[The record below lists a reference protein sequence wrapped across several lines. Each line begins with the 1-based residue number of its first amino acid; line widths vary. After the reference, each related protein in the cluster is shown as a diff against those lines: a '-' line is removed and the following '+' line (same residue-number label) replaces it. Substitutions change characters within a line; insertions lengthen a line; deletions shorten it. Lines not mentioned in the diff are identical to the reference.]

1 MLKNGWV
8 LHRNI
13 IFDIVERVGEGLEEP
28 RKDRI
33 GPGMCFESCS
43 RIPIRHC
50 RIAIE
55 MEQLVVWPLGFR
67 DTSYLLKCPVS
78 FTGVMLLGAEEVRGF
93 FVTIVRKVGD
103 IE

>member
-1 MLKNGWV
+1 
-8 LHRNI
+8 
-13 IFDIVERVGEGLEEP
+13 
-28 RKDRI
+28 
-33 GPGMCFESCS
+33 
-43 RIPIRHC
+43 
-50 RIAIE
+50 

-103 IE
+103 YRIVREVRFDEGSVIEDVDRSQEMEKLRAQHQDVPLWRAFT